1 MPPAGRS
8 VAITEGGC
16 VKRLIV
22 ALVSAVFVLCCFALN
37 SQHAK
42 TEDTNRPTDMS
53 LELVSMD
60 PPSGS
65 TLKANEPITVRF
77 RYKYS
82 RPKMGLH
89 SWAKILD
96 ETYSSTYQGTFDDMT
111 PGTGIVERYV
121 LLTEPGVVKKITL
134 VIKDSAHSQIYSR
147 DFPVDYTYVP
157 NPEAEA
163 MRNDGAG
170 SRIVGVRFSP
180 MSPAKLSIG
189 STVSVDL
196 DYDINNADGL
206 DMWVEPLTNCNMT
219 YDGMTGPMVGKGTI
233 RKTFAVGEACRIEKV
248 KVAMINAANR
258 TIFEKVVD
266 VDFNFA
272 K

>member
-1 MPPAGRS
+1 
-8 VAITEGGC
+8 
-16 VKRLIV
+16 
-22 ALVSAVFVLCCFALN
+22 
-37 SQHAK
+37 
-42 TEDTNRPTDMS
+42 
-53 LELVSMD
+53 
-60 PPSGS
+60 
-65 TLKANEPITVRF
+65 
-77 RYKYS
+77 
-82 RPKMGLH
+82 
-89 SWAKILD
+89 
-96 ETYSSTYQGTFDDMT
+96 MT

-134 VIKDSAHSQIYSR
+134 VVKNGEHREIYAR

-157 NPEAEA
+157 SPEAEA
-163 MRNDGAG
+163 MKNDGAG

-180 MSPAKLSIG
+180 TSPAKLSIG

-219 YDGMTGPMVGKGTI
+219 YAGMTGPAVGKGTI
-233 RKTFAVGEACRIEKV
+233 RKTFAVGEACHIEKV
-248 KVAMINAANR
+248 KVTMINAANR
-258 TIFEKVVD
+258 SIFEKVID